1 VGVQSVHYMCRV
13 SNKAG
18 RSTNPTRQET
28 SHAVLVAPE
37 RERLIGSADH
47 RESESEGGLGGGL
60 VGTSPRAASRD
71 EPFCGVPT
79 SPAPNGA
86 LSTSPRVDA
95 ARNEPICG
103 LSASPAPNE
112 ALSTSPRVDA
122 ARNEPICG
130 LPTSPAPNEA
140 LSTSPL
146 GNAAREDPICGRD
159 GRLPAGV
166 SPLSSEQLIQWRENR
181 ELNLTRV
188 QRAQLSVA
196 MLNSAPL
203 TPPTVEEASRWTGA
217 LGSAATLGS
226 TATSTILTWRD
237 ACVVASRHRFRPVFL
252 DQVQWNQ
259 TDPRLASL
267 ARAASEFNAS
277 MIKKY
282 GVPFRRDTAN
292 SCTDTDG
299 NTAAC

>member
-1 VGVQSVHYMCRV
+1 MCRV

-28 SHAVLVAPE
+28 SDAVLVAPE

-47 RESESEGGLGGGL
+47 RQSESEGGL
-60 VGTSPRAASRD
+60 VGTSPRA
-71 EPFCGVPT
+71 
-79 SPAPNGA
+79 N
-86 LSTSPRVDA
+86 A
-95 ARNEPICG
+95 ACEDPICG
-103 LSASPAPNE
+103 
-112 ALSTSPRVDA
+112 V
-122 ARNEPICG
+122 
-130 LPTSPAPNEA
+130 PTSPAPNEA
-140 LSTSPL
+140 LSTSPRA
-146 GNAAREDPICGRD
+146 NAAREDPICGRD

-166 SPLSSEQLIQWRENR
+166 SPLSSEQQNR

-203 TPPTVEEASRWTGA
+203 TPPTVEEASRWTG
-217 LGSAATLGS
+217 SAATLGF
-226 TATSTILTWRD
+226 TATSAILTWRN
-237 ACVVASRHRFRPVFL
+237 ACEVPSRRRFRPVFL

-267 ARAASEFNAS
+267 ARAASEFNAG

-282 GVPFRRDTAN
+282 GVPFRAARADTTYSRA
-292 SCTDTDG
+292 DTDG
-299 NTAAC
+299 NTTAC